1 MPIIFEDLETI
12 LMNWKNQLKMKKP
25 TERTGRFV
33 YRKMKEKINTT
44 NIRKINSL
52 FKTITVDDIEVKETI
67 NCDNT
72 YGKLKKENNV
82 YITKKKS
89 SL

>member
-1 MPIIFEDLETI
+1 MPIIFEDLESI

-33 YRKMKEKINTT
+33 YKRMKQKINST
-44 NIRKINSL
+44 NIRKIKSL
-52 FKTITVDDIEVKETI
+52 FESISIDNIEVKETI
-67 NCDNT
+67 KCDNT
-72 YGKLKKENNV
+72 NGVLIKENNV

>member
-1 MPIIFEDLETI
+1 MPIIFEDLETV

-33 YRKMKEKINTT
+33 YKRMKEKIDST
-44 NIRKINSL
+44 NIRKIKLL
-52 FKTITVDDIEVKETI
+52 FENISVDDIKIKKIVNHES
-67 NCDNT
+67 T
-72 YGKLKKENNV
+72 YGKLKKEIQV
-82 YITKKKS
+82 HITKKKS